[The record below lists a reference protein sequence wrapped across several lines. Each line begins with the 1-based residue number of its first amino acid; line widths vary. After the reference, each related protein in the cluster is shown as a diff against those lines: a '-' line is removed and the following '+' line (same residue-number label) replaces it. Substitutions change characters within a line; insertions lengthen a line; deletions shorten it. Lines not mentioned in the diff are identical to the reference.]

1 MFDNTQRII
10 ANCFSLASASFL
22 AYSTFSK
29 KKEKML
35 IYQSFDVFF
44 CFLADVFVGSY
55 SAAVTC
61 IINLARN
68 MLAAK
73 NKLKIWMSVVCVI
86 LTIVLGV
93 LCNQIGFVG
102 WLPIFASVEYTFA
115 INVTK
120 NANEMRYA
128 LILNLILW
136 LMHDLYVGL
145 CPNAIMD
152 CVIVVFSVFNII
164 RLKKID

>member
-1 MFDNTQRII
+1 MMSNNVSKII

-44 CFLADVFVGSY
+44 CFLADIVVGSY

-61 IINLARN
+61 VINLTRN
-68 MLAAK
+68 ILAAK

-86 LTIVLGV
+86 LTVILG
-93 LCNQIGFVG
+93 LSFNQIGFIG
-102 WLPIFASVEYTFA
+102 WFPILASVEYTVA
-115 INVTK
+115 ISITK
-120 NANEMRYA
+120 NANGMRYA
-128 LILNLILW
+128 LILNLMFW
-136 LMHDLYVGL
+136 LIHDLYVGL
-145 CPNAIMD
+145 YPNAAMD
-152 CVIVVFSVFNII
+152 VVIIIFSVINIKI
-164 RLKKID
+164 R